1 MKKYILYATS
11 ENGYGRVQNIGTFSD
26 LSDIKIIISMF
37 ARDVVITIEE
47 ENEE

>member
-11 ENGYGRVQNIGTFSD
+11 ENGDGHAQNIGTFSD